1 MQECSPTVDPGNMLS
16 SVHRPHRLGH
26 DVAVLER
33 VSLGHH
39 LAVGGVVAGCSVL
52 ALFGVIGEPN
62 REERFDARHV
72 TVSPAGGD
80 ALRIRE
86 VIDQDFGSAQRRGLE
101 AYVPVNFGVP
111 TDVTVTSPDA
121 PDDVS
126 TERIGSDLRIRVG
139 DPDVTVNGQN
149 RYVLEYTLPQAQL
162 SSGELALDIVDTQ
175 ETADT
180 ERFDVVVTGM
190 VLDTPLCSVG
200 RAGASGG
207 CELIRDGDVY
217 RAVIEPLEAG
227 QGITI
232 GGTIVEITDPAP
244 VEAPAIPERREPTN
258 RWPLTL
264 AAIPVGLAVAALMHR
279 RSALRG
285 RNEVFAGGAADAA
298 FGTLPPPGAVGIG
311 TTANAAAGDAATV
324 LVTDRRLGELA
335 TIEFAPPQG
344 LEPWEGAVLI
354 AEKVDDDSVGAW
366 FSGLAGREAI
376 VFDKV
381 GKKLTIAWG
390 PRRADLDART
400 EQLLSTVLT
409 SNELVTLGSYNTKF
423 AKLWNDIQRHQDERI
438 RHSGWWKHQPPQSGA
453 SLGPGSWVIVVIAS
467 SIAFGFGSALLALF
481 GVFSSIPAGLLFTAI
496 VVAVASY
503 VAYQSLRPAR
513 SAPGSALA
521 LRTESFRRFLDKSEG
536 QHVQWAWERN
546 VLREYT
552 AWAVALGAAEAWS
565 RALAASNV
573 APQAS
578 SMTTPLLVHSMR
590 SSLAS
595 ATTAPS
601 SSGSGSSGGGG
612 FSGGSVGGGGGGGSR
627 GSW

>member
-1 MQECSPTVDPGNMLS
+1 V
-16 SVHRPHRLGH
+16 GH

-39 LAVGGVVAGCSVL
+39 LAVGGVVAGCAVL

-62 REERFDARHV
+62 RDERFDARHV
-72 TVSPAGGD
+72 TVSPVGGD

-101 AYVPVNFGVP
+101 AYVPVDFGVP
-111 TDVTVTSPDA
+111 TDVIVSSPDA
-121 PDDVS
+121 PADVA
-126 TERIGSDLRIRVG
+126 TDRIFSDLRIRVG

-149 RYVLEYTLPQAQL
+149 RYVLEYTLPHARL
-162 SSGELALDIVDTQ
+162 SSGELALDIVDTE

-180 ERFDVVVTGM
+180 ERFEVVVTGL
-190 VLDTPLCSVG
+190 VLDTPLCSTG

-207 CELIRDGDVY
+207 CELVRDGDVY
-217 RAVIEPLEAG
+217 RAVVEPLRAG
-227 QGITI
+227 NGITI
-232 GGTIVEITDPAP
+232 GGTIVEITDPAAVGVP
-244 VEAPAIPERREPTN
+244 PIPERREPTN

-264 AAIPVGLAVAALMHR
+264 GIIPIGLAVAALMYR
-279 RSALRG
+279 NSARRG

-311 TTANAAAGDAATV
+311 TTANAADSEAATV
-324 LVTDRRLGELA
+324 MVTDRRLGELA

-354 AEKVDDDSVGAW
+354 SEKVDDDSVSAW

-376 VFDKV
+376 TFEEVD
-381 GKKLTIAWG
+381 KKLTIGWG
-390 PRRADLDART
+390 PRRADLDVAT
-400 EQLLSTVLT
+400 EQLLASVLT
-409 SNELVTLGSYNTKF
+409 GAAPVTLGSYNKKF
-423 AKLWNDIQRHQDERI
+423 AKLWNDVQRHQDERI

-453 SLGPGSWVIVVIAS
+453 SWGPGTWAIVVIALA
-467 SIAFGFGSALLALF
+467 IAFGFGSALLALL
-481 GVFSSIPAGLLFTAI
+481 GAFSSVPTGLLFTAL

-503 VAYQSLRPAR
+503 VAYQSLLPAR

-573 APQAS
+573 PPQAS
-578 SMTTPLLVHSMR
+578 SMTSPLLLHSMR
-590 SSLAS
+590 SSLSS

-601 SSGSGSSGGGG
+601 SSGSGSSGGG